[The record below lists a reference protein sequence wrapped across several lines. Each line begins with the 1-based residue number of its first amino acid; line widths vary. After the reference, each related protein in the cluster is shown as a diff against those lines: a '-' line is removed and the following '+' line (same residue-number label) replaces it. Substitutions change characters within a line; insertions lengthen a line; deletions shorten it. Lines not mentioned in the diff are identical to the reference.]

1 MRVLLSTYGSRGDV
15 EPMVALAAA
24 LEALGAE
31 AVVSAP
37 GDADFVALC
46 ERAGVQLAPAFMPV
60 REWIASAQRNPG
72 SIEEY
77 GRRMIGAQYAAIDA
91 AADGCDVVVA
101 TGLMPSVGAAQ
112 CVAETRGL
120 RYEHATFCPLFLPSE
135 HHRPFPYPG
144 HPHPEG
150 VTDSKILWDIN
161 AGAMKALFAGNINRQ
176 RQAVGLQPVDN
187 IREHVFTRQPLLAS
201 DPVLWPWQP
210 TVLSEPLQTGA
221 WILPDERPLPED
233 LEAFLDEGPAPVY
246 VGFGSIAVQE
256 PREAARVAAEAARAN
271 GRRLVLQKGWAEL
284 ALADDGDDCFVVGEV
299 NQQMLF
305 PRMAAVV
312 HHGGAGTTTTAAR
325 AGTPQVVVPQIVDQ
339 PFWAAR
345 VAGLG
350 IGVAHE
356 GSKPTVESLTSAL
369 RTALTPEVGARAEAV
384 AASMPGDGAM
394 VAARHLL
401 QSPGARSAL

>member
-15 EPMVALAAA
+15 EPMVALAVA
-24 LEALGAE
+24 LKALGAE

-37 GDADFVALC
+37 GDADFVALT
-46 ERAGVQLAPAFMPV
+46 ERAGVELAPAFMPV
-60 REWIASAQRNPG
+60 REWIAEAQRQPG
-72 SIEEY
+72 DIQEY

-91 AADGCDVVVA
+91 AAEGCDVVVA

-120 RYEHATFCPLFLPSE
+120 HYEHATFCPLFLPSE
-135 HHRPFPYPG
+135 HHKPFPYPG
-144 HPHPEG
+144 HPHPDG
-150 VTDSKILWDIN
+150 VTDAKALWAIN
-161 AGAMKALFAGNINRQ
+161 NDAMNELFAGNINHQ
-176 RQAVGLQPVDN
+176 REAVGLRPVEN
-187 IREHVFTRQPLLAS
+187 IRDHVFTRHALLAS
-201 DPVLWPWQP
+201 DPVLWPWAE
-210 TVLSEPLQTGA
+210 TTLSEPLQTGA
-221 WILPDERPLPED
+221 WILPDERALPAD

-299 NQQMLF
+299 NQQALF
-305 PRMAAVV
+305 SRMAAVV
-312 HHGGAGTTTTAAR
+312 HHGGAGTTTTATR
-325 AGTPQVVVPQIVDQ
+325 AGAPQVIVPQIVDQ
-339 PFWAAR
+339 PFWAER

-356 GSKPTVESLTSAL
+356 GRTPTVESLTVAL
-369 RTALTPEVGARAEAV
+369 GTALQPEVGTRAEAV
-384 AASMPGDGAM
+384 AASTRSDGAM
-394 VAARHLL
+394 IAARHLMKM
-401 QSPGARSAL
+401 PAGRA